1 MTEKA
6 QNVSSLMI
14 KLGIAKT
21 SKQKHLANHSS
32 SRQI

>member
-6 QNVSSLMI
+6 QNICSLMI

-32 SRQI
+32 PGQI